1 MPPIRRSA
9 CLSVPLV
16 ERPPPGSTR
25 LGLGVPDP
33 DCRSCGV
40 HVRGNDY
47 FRFTP
52 YVTAGVGAFTAD
64 TVGRQELVDAGVSEW
79 TRRTDL
85 ATNVGAGVTYRLSEH
100 LGLNADWRTF
110 FVNGDNDVER
120 VNRFTTGFSVSLR

>member
-1 MPPIRRSA
+1 M
-9 CLSVPLV
+9 
-16 ERPPPGSTR
+16 
-25 LGLGVPDP
+25 
-33 DCRSCGV
+33 

-64 TVGRQELVDAGVSEW
+64 TVGRQELFSGMDTGGEW
-79 TRRTDL
+79 
-85 ATNVGAGVTYRLSEH
+85 AGVTYRLSEH

>member
-1 MPPIRRSA
+1 
-9 CLSVPLV
+9 
-16 ERPPPGSTR
+16 
-25 LGLGVPDP
+25 
-33 DCRSCGV
+33 
-40 HVRGNDY
+40 VRGNDF